1 VNPVH
6 RGVNVGVLLVPV
18 HRENGLV
25 LTEAPPLQKIL
36 HVTEHFLIGWVV
48 VRMIP
53 DRHRINRLLDTLTRP
68 GRHLHLLGRRLQ
80 IVLEKQIPRLRR
92 AHPLLLQADFLFR
105 LLDDAAF
112 LRSPGAL
119 AGDVTH

>member
-1 VNPVH
+1 
-6 RGVNVGVLLVPV
+6 V

-53 DRHRINRLLDTLTRP
+53 DRDRINRLLDPLTRP

-80 IVLEKQIPRLRR
+80 VVLEKQIPRLRR

-112 LRSPGAL
+112 LRSPSAL
-119 AGDVTH
+119 ASDVTH